1 MIVCKM
7 IVCKMLVSKRLWYN
21 LQDVGLQE
29 IMVLFARN
37 IWYRDSLQDMGMDAV
52 KKNMAHNSNYM
63 ACE

>member
-1 MIVCKM
+1 M
-7 IVCKMLVSKRLWYN
+7 IVCKMLVCKRLWYN